1 MERFDEGKTTIDEKL
16 SKMKIFLLLL
26 LRKFL
31 KIEKSFIQKI

>member
-26 LRKFL
+26 LG
-31 KIEKSFIQKI
+31 